1 MKKLTVTSVKDG
13 FAEVAVKVAL
23 VIVALAGVFPLMLSN
38 VAVYEADVFI
48 GIALK
53 ETVPDE
59 NCEMLPEK
67 LAVPIAVPFSF
78 NVTVADRM

>member
-1 MKKLTVTSVKDG
+1 M
-13 FAEVAVKVAL
+13 
-23 VIVALAGVFPLMLSN
+23 
-38 VAVYEADVFI
+38 

-59 NCEMLPEK
+59 NCEMFPEK

-78 NVTVADRM
+78 SVTVAD